1 MHRPGSYR
9 CRSALGRHEDH
20 VPGMQPRSTSGFAA
34 IAKARCAGLAFLVCA
49 LPALVTLVH
58 AQAPGSTKDPPA
70 SFTAE
75 CSSCHLAYA
84 PFLTG
89 QANWRGIMAG
99 LDKHYGVDASLDS
112 KTQREIST
120 WLLANAASSASLAAA
135 SPDFRIT
142 RSEWFVRKHYWSSSI
157 WKRASIKSAS
167 NCAACHS
174 GAARSDF
181 DASSVRVPK

>member
-1 MHRPGSYR
+1 MTS
-9 CRSALGRHEDH
+9 SAF
-20 VPGMQPRSTSGFAA
+20 S
-34 IAKARCAGLAFLVCA
+34 RCARLVLLVWA
-49 LPALVTLVH
+49 LPALVVLAR
-58 AQAPGSTKDPPA
+58 AQTQTPIKGTPA

-99 LDKHYGVDASLDS
+99 LDKHYGADASLDS

-120 WLLANAASSASLAAA
+120 WLLANAASSASLAAV

-142 RSEWFVRKHYWSSSI
+142 RSEWFIRKHYWSASV

-167 NCAACHS
+167 NCGACHS

-181 DASSVRVPK
+181 DAGSVRVPK

>member
-1 MHRPGSYR
+1 MTNAAFSR
-9 CRSALGRHEDH
+9 C
-20 VPGMQPRSTSGFAA
+20 V
-34 IAKARCAGLAFLVCA
+34 GLALLACA
-49 LPALVTLVH
+49 LPELASVVH
-58 AQAPGSTKDPPA
+58 AQAPASIKDTPA

-142 RSEWFVRKHYWSSSI
+142 RSEWFVRKHYWSASI

-167 NCAACHS
+167 NCSACHS

-181 DASSVRVPK
+181 DAGSVRVPK

>member
-1 MHRPGSYR
+1 MTS
-9 CRSALGRHEDH
+9 SAF
-20 VPGMQPRSTSGFAA
+20 S
-34 IAKARCAGLAFLVCA
+34 RCAGLAFLVCA
-49 LPALVTLVH
+49 LPVLVVLAR
-58 AQAPGSTKDPPA
+58 AQAQTPIKGMPA

-75 CSSCHLAYA
+75 CSSCHIAYA
-84 PFLTG
+84 PCLTG
-89 QANWRGIMAG
+89 QANWRGVMDR

-120 WLLANAASSASLAAA
+120 WLLANAASSAPLAAV

-142 RSEWFVRKHYWSSSI
+142 RSDWFIRKHYWSASI

-167 NCAACHS
+167 NCGACHS

-181 DASSVRVPK
+181 DAGSVRVPK

>member
-1 MHRPGSYR
+1 MTNAVFSR
-9 CRSALGRHEDH
+9 C
-20 VPGMQPRSTSGFAA
+20 V
-34 IAKARCAGLAFLVCA
+34 GLAFLAFLACA
-49 LPALVTLVH
+49 LQTWVALAH
-58 AQAPGSTKDPPA
+58 AQAPGPIKDTPA

-120 WLLANAASSASLAAA
+120 WLLANAASSTSLAAS

-142 RSEWFVRKHYWSSSI
+142 RSEWFVRKHYWSTSI

-167 NCAACHS
+167 NCSACHS

-181 DASSVRVPK
+181 DAGSVRVPK